1 MNKNDRATFDRV
13 RALDPA
19 IEQST
24 VGVQLDER
32 ARRDLDAILNTPQ
45 QPARHTQ
52 RAVAVSRTHGY
63 VRAAKPPRR
72 VVVAVAVTALVL
84 GAAGIAGLI
93 LPGSGETAYAAT
105 PAALHYTP
113 VGGASASTM
122 LHRIADRTEQRH
134 DSVGQG
140 SYTMVEMQSWDL
152 WTRVDGQQTSS
163 TVIPQVARTWRAVDG
178 SGRVETIALTP
189 EGRHRTVQTYQPGQ
203 LATMWAPGSLS
214 DNPPV
219 LTKQLTQG
227 HPTQNGPA
235 ERFVAVADAYR
246 AMPLTSPV
254 RAAMLRYLAAT
265 PGITLTGRTTDRAG
279 RTGIAFSVQSDL
291 SGLPTRYTM
300 VIDATTGR
308 LLDSEQTLTTTAG
321 KLNVAVPSVISYT
334 LYLRSKYTST
344 DGSR

>member
-1 MNKNDRATFDRV
+1 MNKVDRVTFDRV

-19 IEQST
+19 KEQSS
-24 VGVQLDER
+24 GSVQLDER
-32 ARRDLDAILNTPQ
+32 ARRDLDVILNTPQ
-45 QPARHTQ
+45 QPTRHTQ
-52 RAVAVSRTHGY
+52 RAVDDSRAPWY
-63 VRAAKPPRR
+63 SRAAQPPRR

-93 LPGSGETAYAAT
+93 LLGSGERAYAAT
-105 PAALHYTP
+105 PAALHYTTVP
-113 VGGASASTM
+113 GASASTM
-122 LHRIADRTEQRH
+122 LRGIADRTEQRH
-134 DSVGQG
+134 DPVGQG
-140 SYTMVEMQSWDL
+140 NYTMVEIQSWDL
-152 WTRVDGQQTSS
+152 FTRVDGQQASS
-163 TVIPQVARTWRAVDG
+163 TVIPQVTRTWRAIDG

-189 EGRHRTVQTYQPGQ
+189 EGRQHTLQTYQPGQ

-214 DNPPV
+214 DNPSV
-219 LTKQLTQG
+219 LARQLTQG

-235 ERFVAVADAYR
+235 ERLVAVADAYR

-265 PGITLTGRTTDRAG
+265 PGIAPTGHTTDRAG
-279 RTGIAFSVQSDL
+279 RQGIAFSVQSDL

-300 VIDATTGR
+300 VIDPATGS

-334 LYLRSKYTST
+334 LYLRSTYTNT